1 MRAKVRFFD
10 ADPTEEEMERSTSTA
25 LQRIRQKMRDAL
37 AIQGDMEQA
46 QELGDLARR
55 LRPGGRQHLFS
66 KELSDLH
73 PYEAYVYVAVLFFL

>member
-1 MRAKVRFFD
+1 
-10 ADPTEEEMERSTSTA
+10 
-25 LQRIRQKMRDAL
+25 MRDAL